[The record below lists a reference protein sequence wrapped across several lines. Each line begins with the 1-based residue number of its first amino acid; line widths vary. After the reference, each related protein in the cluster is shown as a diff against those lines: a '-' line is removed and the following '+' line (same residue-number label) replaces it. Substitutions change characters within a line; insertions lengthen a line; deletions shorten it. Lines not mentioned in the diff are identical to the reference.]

1 MIETQ
6 AVLGRV
12 VISKAGR
19 DRGRAF
25 LITGIADDAHVY
37 LADGMVRKLAR
48 PKKKKLMHL
57 RIEPVSAS
65 SIAAKLESGAKVTDA
80 EIRKSLVNLG
90 YNSEEQEG

>member
-37 LADGMVRKLAR
+37 LADGMARKLAR
-48 PKKKKLMHL
+48 
-57 RIEPVSAS
+57 RRRRS
-65 SIAAKLESGAKVTDA
+65 
-80 EIRKSLVNLG
+80 
-90 YNSEEQEG
+90 